1 LIKLI
6 KKKIDE
12 HPKRWYEVLS
22 EAIWVH
28 RISKHSATNVTPFEL
43 DYGQEAILPIG
54 INLDALWVAWQNG
67 MSIVDYQILK
77 LGRLNEA
84 SDERMKGLGEIEREI
99 S

>member
-1 LIKLI
+1 
-6 KKKIDE
+6 
-12 HPKRWYEVLS
+12 
-22 EAIWVH
+22 
-28 RISKHSATNVTPFEL
+28 
-43 DYGQEAILPIG
+43 
-54 INLDALWVAWQNG
+54 